1 MLKLGLK
8 TINAELIRSR
18 ALSQLSFIQ
27 FRPYANSFPEL
38 LSLTL
43 VSTSKMTLKT
53 SLVLTP
59 SFKTSI
65 DAKVKGLV
73 FNNDYLESQ
82 RRNFI
87 QKNYGRKRRLPHTY
101 EIFTALMTRKCKK
114 INNEALSKQSKQF
127 LLLFYFLV

>member
-27 FRPYANSFPEL
+27 FRPYETSFPEL

-82 RRNFI
+82 HRNFI

-101 EIFTALMTRKCKK
+101 VSFSGL
-114 INNEALSKQSKQF
+114 
-127 LLLFYFLV
+127 

>member
-27 FRPYANSFPEL
+27 FRPYEISFLEL

-43 VSTSKMTLKT
+43 VSTSKMTLNT

-87 QKNYGRKRRLPHTY
+87 QKKLWQ
-101 EIFTALMTRKCKK
+101 KK
-114 INNEALSKQSKQF
+114 TSAAHIRF
-127 LLLFYFLV
+127 VF